1 MELYLIE
8 YNGKVIGAYDDY
20 NLAKQFIDSCVQ
32 LKFMVGTSKILRYH
46 KNSCLLINSEQ
57 NNIVEPIIELPRQKI
72 VDNVETKNHK
82 IVELEKNE
90 DYIKISKE
98 KTELL
103 RNLNDLKI
111 KKEKLEENKRIYEN
125 DLKLFNLFS
134 ENKKKDP
141 NFIIPELFNE
151 KYIIFLKLSEE
162 NNLSWNTFQNEYD
175 CIKGVNNY
183 DDLFV
188 SNKYEEKFTKQK
200 IEDINEEYDI
210 ETDSDTESEN

>member
-20 NLAKQFIDSCVQ
+20 NLAKQFIDSCIQ

-46 KNSCLLINSEQ
+46 KNSCMLINSEHNQ
-57 NNIVEPIIELPRQKI
+57 HVESVVELPRQKI
-72 VDNVETKNHK
+72 VDNPETKNHK
-82 IVELEKNE
+82 VIELEKDE
-90 DYIKISKE
+90 KYVKISKE

-103 RNLNDLKI
+103 RSLNDLKI
-111 KKEKLEENKRIYEN
+111 KKDKLEENKRIYEN
-125 DLKLFNLFS
+125 DLKLFNLFN

-141 NFIIPELFNE
+141 KFIIPELFYE

-162 NNLSWNTFQNEYD
+162 NNLNWNSFQNEYD
-175 CIKGVNNY
+175 SVKGVNNY

-188 SNKYEEKFTKQK
+188 SNNYEEKFTKQK
-200 IEDINEEYDI
+200 MDDINEDYDI
-210 ETDSDTESEN
+210 ESDSETESEN